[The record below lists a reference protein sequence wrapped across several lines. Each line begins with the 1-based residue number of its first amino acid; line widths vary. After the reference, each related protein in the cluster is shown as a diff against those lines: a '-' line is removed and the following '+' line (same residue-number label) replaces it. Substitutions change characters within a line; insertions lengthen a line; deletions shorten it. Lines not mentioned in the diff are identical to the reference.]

1 MVVRHLAYLIRHS
14 RKAMGKS
21 ERTSHASSGWP
32 LLFLA
37 ILQQPL
43 NNKKGKFMEWLLI
56 IIAVIFI
63 LAITSVVDIYLRVGN
78 LNALT
83 DLNTIRINAVN
94 QILAKKGI
102 LQADMVD
109 EIMKDIV
116 NKMPAKDVSLLGK
129 RLAKLG
135 IWLFD
140 SNFKPIIKDNNIKK

>member
-1 MVVRHLAYLIRHS
+1 
-14 RKAMGKS
+14 
-21 ERTSHASSGWP
+21 
-32 LLFLA
+32 
-37 ILQQPL
+37 
-43 NNKKGKFMEWLLI
+43 MEWLLI